1 MFKKSGKNDSQISA
15 LRRFCAT
22 HVLFVYAAFLE
33 KKNAFLR
40 AVFSTEE
47 NSSAQN
53 FRALNFRRTGRASVG
68 A

>member
-1 MFKKSGKNDSQISA
+1 M
-15 LRRFCAT
+15 L
-22 HVLFVYAAFLE
+22 VAAFLE

-68 A
+68 VETWTFRS